1 MRYLL
6 AICLLALPLAAAPR
20 RLPGHVTLVQPVVPP
35 KKPAPYSNFPV
46 VPKPT
51 RIVATTTTP
60 CAHIRIVPT
69 DPGMD
74 ARIVLPESV
83 PAAQM
88 PIYAGRP
95 ACR

>member
-6 AICLLALPLAAAPR
+6 AICLLALPMAAAPR
-20 RLPGHVTLVQPVVPP
+20 RLPGHITLVQPVVPP

-51 RIVATTTTP
+51 RIVATTTP
-60 CAHIRIVPT
+60 CAHIKIVPT
-69 DPGMD
+69 NPSTD
-74 ARIVLPESV
+74 ARMVLRESA

-88 PIYAGRP
+88 PIYADRP
-95 ACR
+95 ACP